1 MYWSQ
6 TGRLTPKYSMQLRTV
21 SGLACG
27 PTQTAQGFR
36 TDAWP
41 AKNVIVMSPNKTGT
55 NQTTRLPTKIAR
67 STLLRPTPYPPVGP
81 RTGRLFLPPE
91 GALLRIR
98 EPSWRDKPCAG
109 KELPDPEMWAT
120 KGARAA
126 RLNPK

>member
-1 MYWSQ
+1 
-6 TGRLTPKYSMQLRTV
+6 MQLRTV

-55 NQTTRLPTKIAR
+55 NQTTRLPTKIER
-67 STLLRPTPYPPVGP
+67 STLLRPAPYPHVGP
-81 RTGRLFLPPE
+81 RTARLFLPRD

-98 EPSWRDKPCAG
+98 ESFWHDKLCPHKVLLAHN
-109 KELPDPEMWAT
+109 MWA
-120 KGARAA
+120 AQSDPA
-126 RLNPK
+126 